1 MVQISPRRVCLHWNL
16 VKCFNGL
23 QSFCK
28 GSSKMQNNKA
38 SRIWNPVKCSNW
50 SLCVR
55 QWGQNQN
62 PDLLLFISFMTPLH
76 HPHCKLSSSNP
87 QSSLLTLPAYFTHL
101 SAPAV
106 CWWVV
111 VHIICT
117 QRPAWGN
124 DHSRA
129 LTCAG
134 AAPWLPPPNAYPF
147 NRHANSLGIKNITG
161 THTYRNTANR
171 YTATYTAINTD
182 TLLNTHWAIYTG
194 LAAHTSQLKASQRV
208 CACVCVCAYEKR
220 EWHFQ
225 GPPFSD
231 LLVLRLPRWCGCYLL
246 VAFVVRGMDYGPSS
260 LILLSSQG
268 SSVL

>member
-1 MVQISPRRVCLHWNL
+1 MSPRRVCLHWNL

-38 SRIWNPVKCSNW
+38 SRIWKPVKSSNW

-55 QWGQNQN
+55 QRGQNQN
-62 PDLLLFISFMTPLH
+62 PDLLLFISFMTPLY

-87 QSSLLTLPAYFTHL
+87 HSSLLILPAYFTYL

-106 CWWVV
+106 WWWVV

-124 DHSRA
+124 AHSRA

-147 NRHANSLGIKNITG
+147 NRHANSLGIKDISD
-161 THTYRNTANR
+161 THTYSNTANS
-171 YTATYTAINTD
+171 YLQTTHTHTHTYTAINTD
-182 TLLNTHWAIYTG
+182 RPLNTHWAIYTG
-194 LAAHTSQLKASQRV
+194 LAAHTSQLKASQRL
-208 CACVCVCAYEKR
+208 CACVCVRIKR
-220 EWHFQ
+220 GSGMFK
-225 GPPFSD
+225 GPH
-231 LLVLRLPRWCGCYLL
+231 
-246 VAFVVRGMDYGPSS
+246 
-260 LILLSSQG
+260 
-268 SSVL
+268 SVTS